1 MRASAAA
8 ALRADNPALRA
19 GAAKPKR
26 PRSKKAAPRPRGSV
40 IAAVDI
46 GTGKICCFIA
56 RVAAAVRV
64 GGRRWTLHLDNGI
77 DVELPEEKLQE
88 AWAQLAQLERT
99 NRLLARD
106 VQVVDMRLPDRL
118 VVRVTPE
125 PPKEPAKKG
134 RQAAKNT

>member
-1 MRASAAA
+1 MLTAIHAAEQM
-8 ALRADNPALRA
+8 A
-19 GAAKPKR
+19 GETISEVVVNLSGGFPPSR
-26 PRSKKAAPRPRGSV
+26 IVGVEVSV
-40 IAAVDI
+40 A
-46 GTGKICCFIA
+46 G

-99 NRLLARD
+99 SRLLARD